1 MFKYAVTVPEN
12 IGEMSVQRYLQH
24 ALPLLSSVALRDAFK
39 KRDVKMDGVRTGK
52 DELVEAGAQVCVF
65 TPFEMKIPVEFE
77 NEDILVLN
85 KPAGVSTDTDRYNSM
100 TVLDWAQLYAR
111 GAFVPRMCHRLDNA
125 TSGLIALA
133 KNDAAE
139 EALKE
144 MFSQRYGEKEY
155 RCIVHGAPKPPAA
168 VKTAYLQKDAV
179 RGRVR
184 VSERESGDAK
194 KIVTEYA
201 VIKPG
206 DKTLLRVLLHTGRT
220 HQIRAHMA
228 YLGHPLLGDDVYGDR
243 EFNKRY
249 GGGRLMLC
257 AVRLKIETCG
267 KLPSVDGLEI
277 SVTAP
282 FE

>member
-1 MFKYAVTVPEN
+1 VFKYTVSVPEN
-12 IGEMSVQRYLQH
+12 IGEMTVSHYAQH
-24 ALPLLSSVALRDAFK
+24 AFPLLSPAALRDAFK
-39 KRDVKMDGVRTGK
+39 NRDVKMDGVRVAK
-52 DELVEAGAQVCVF
+52 DVLVTAGGEICIF

-77 NEDILVLN
+77 NDDVLVLN
-85 KPAGVSTDTDRYNSM
+85 KPAGVSTDIDRFNSM
-100 TVLDWAQLYAR
+100 TVLDWAQLYAQN
-111 GAFVPRMCHRLDNA
+111 AFVPRMCHRLDNA
-125 TSGLIALA
+125 TCGLIALA
-133 KNDAAE
+133 KNDQAE

-144 MFSQRYGEKEY
+144 MFSQRLGEKEY
-155 RCIVHGAPKPPAA
+155 HCIVRGTPKPQAA
-168 VKTAYLQKDAV
+168 VKTAYLQKDAL

-184 VSERESGDAK
+184 VSERESKDTK

-201 VIKPG
+201 VLRPG
-206 DKTLLRVLLHTGRT
+206 DKALLRVLLHTGRT

-257 AVRLKIETCG
+257 AVRLKIDTCG

-277 SVTAP
+277 SIKAP